1 MSEYGVSLS
10 AEVPALDGIIVI
22 DHEINENNKKFVIS
36 STKNC
41 TVIIR

>member
-1 MSEYGVSLS
+1 MSDYGVSLS
-10 AEVPALDGIIVI
+10 SDVPILDGIIIV
-22 DHEINENNKKFVIS
+22 DHEINDNNKLFVVS